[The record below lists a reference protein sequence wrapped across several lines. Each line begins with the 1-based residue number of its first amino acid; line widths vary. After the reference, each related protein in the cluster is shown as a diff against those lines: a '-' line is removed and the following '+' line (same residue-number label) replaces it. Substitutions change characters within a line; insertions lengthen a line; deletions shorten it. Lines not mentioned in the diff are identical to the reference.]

1 MIKYCSYIF
10 LFGALSVTSAQEKV
24 EIINNSLIT
33 FTISEKDLL
42 PENIAHN
49 PLDESF
55 FVGSTRKGKIV
66 KVFKDGTH
74 EDFINSKKVG
84 LFMVIGMKVDIENKW
99 LWVCSSGGDNLVGY
113 NRKDEIE
120 GRPAGIFKFNL
131 DSGEMIKKYVLDAP
145 GEVHFF
151 NDLVKD
157 ESGNI
162 YVTHMFKEPGIYT
175 IQKETDELELFLSPE
190 NLRYPNGITLS
201 EDNKYLFVAHSDGVG
216 RIQIKNKEWINIEPS
231 DGIQVSGKYSMD
243 GMYYYKT
250 SFIGIQQSVN
260 TVRQFFLNKEQT
272 QITGSKALEVNHPM
286 MDNPTT
292 GTIIN
297 DDFYYVANAQ
307 FDSFNED
314 GSLFPMEKL
323 YEVCILK
330 LKLDSN
336 R

>member
-10 LFGALSVTSAQEKV
+10 LFGALAVSSAQEKV
-24 EIINNSLIT
+24 EIINNSLIA

-42 PENIAHN
+42 PENITYN

-74 EDFINSKKVG
+74 QDFINSKLVA
-84 LFMVIGMKVDIENKW
+84 LYMVIGMKVDPVNKY
-99 LWVCSSGGDNLVGY
+99 LWVCSSGGGNLIGY
-113 NRKDEIE
+113 RLNDKVE

-131 DSGEMIKKYVLDAP
+131 DTGELIKKYVLNAY

-151 NDLVKD
+151 NDLVID

-162 YVTHMFKEPGIYT
+162 YATHMFKEAGIYT

-190 NLRYPNGITLS
+190 NLSYPNGITLS
-201 EDNKYLFVAHSDGVG
+201 DDNKYLFVAHSDGVG
-216 RIQIKNKEWINIEPS
+216 RIQIENKEWINIEPS

-243 GMYYYKT
+243 GMYYYKN
-250 SFIGIQQSVN
+250 SLIGIQQSVK
-260 TVRQFFLNKEQT
+260 TVRQFFLNKEQS

-292 GTIIN
+292 GIIIN
-297 DDFYYVANAQ
+297 DEFYYVANAQ

-330 LKLDSN
+330 LKLSSN
-336 R
+336 H